1 MPWAVAGAALAAAGS
16 VGGGIIGGNAQKS
29 AADAEVAAEQQALQ
43 FQEGVYDTATTN
55 LDPYISSGKNAL
67 YSIDSLYGLPGAPGT
82 ANTGTG
88 AEQTFQNFTNTPA
101 YSFGLNQGE
110 LGANRSLAAQGLT
123 GSGAAA
129 KALDQYAQGYAS
141 QQFGGYVNQ
150 LQQLAGMGQS
160 AATSLGG
167 IGNQTGAQVGATE
180 GAIGTSRAAG
190 IIGPANSLTQGLGQ
204 AGGFLSSALNNPN
217 VQNALSGLG
226 GSSYSD
232 VGAASLNGGQP
243 YTQTQYPTLNVPQ
256 GEDF

>member
-82 ANTGTG
+82 ANTGNG

-123 GSGAAA
+123 GSGA
-129 KALDQYAQGYAS
+129 
-141 QQFGGYVNQ
+141 
-150 LQQLAGMGQS
+150 